1 MNDDNFFSV
10 EAEQFRQKVRAFVD
24 QQIRP
29 NAAAWEEAG
38 EFPRSVLLDCAQHGL
53 FQSDPWWNGIV
64 AEELPRCE
72 SLGFALSFLVQSN
85 LIIPLLEEFGTD
97 EQKTTYVPALRSGKM
112 MGAMAV
118 TEPASGS
125 DFAALQCRADTSGDD
140 LVLHGEK
147 TYITNAAFADFL
159 IVAARVPE
167 LAGEGLTLIL
177 VPAQGHGVTIERLR
191 TLGLSAS
198 GTGRIRFDGSLVKRH
213 QLLGTPG
220 EGFGQVQRALNRE
233 RLFGGIAC
241 VAWADYA
248 MQKALAFARGRS
260 VFGNTINQFQVVR
273 HEFAEIATQLE
284 AARSLNYRTFSRWI
298 AGESV
303 TRQICMIKLFSYQV
317 AQQAI
322 TRCLQIHGGLG
333 YMDDHWSSRFYRDAR
348 ALTIAAGTPEIMR
361 EMIAAYMR
369 V

>member
-1 MNDDNFFSV
+1 MMTNFFSA
-10 EAEQFRQKVRAFVD
+10 EHEQFRQKARAFID
-24 QQIRP
+24 QQLRP
-29 NAAAWEEAG
+29 RSTAWEHGG
-38 EFPRSVLLDCAQHGL
+38 EFPRSVLLECAQQGL
-53 FQSDPWWNGIV
+53 FQSDPWRNGIV

-85 LIIPLLEEFGTD
+85 LIIPLLEDFGTD
-97 EQKTTYVPALRSGKM
+97 EQKATYVSAVSSGKM

-125 DFAALQCRADTSGDD
+125 DFAALQCRADISGDN
-140 LVLHGEK
+140 LILHGEK

-159 IVAARVPE
+159 IVAARIPE
-167 LAGEGLTLIL
+167 LTEEGLTLIL
-177 VPAQGHGVTIERLR
+177 VSTQSDGVTIERVR

-198 GTGRIRFDGSLVKRH
+198 GTGRIRFDGCVVKRG
-213 QLLGTPG
+213 QVLGSAG

-233 RLFGGIAC
+233 RLFGGLAC

-248 MQKALAFARGRS
+248 MQKTLAFARERS
-260 VFGNTINQFQVVR
+260 VFGNTINQFQVIR
-273 HEFAEIATQLE
+273 HEFADMATQLE
-284 AARSLNYRTFSRWI
+284 AARSLNYLTFSRWI

-317 AQQAI
+317 AQQVI
-322 TRCLQIHGGLG
+322 TQCLQIHGGLG
-333 YMDDHWSSRFYRDAR
+333 YMDDHWTSRFYRDAR
-348 ALTIAAGTPEIMR
+348 ALTIAAGTPEVIR
-361 EMIAAYMR
+361 EMIAAFMR